1 MRMGVLRYRAELGEA
16 DVRIAWKSMPDNVV
30 MLDILRDWICE
41 LEYIYAVKHKQVFE
55 RKQKES
61 GDDDAV

>member
-16 DVRIAWKSMPDNVV
+16 DVRIAWKSMPDDVV
-30 MLDILRDWICE
+30 MLDILQDWICE

-55 RKQKES
+55 RQQRGS
-61 GDDDAV
+61 SDAAGV